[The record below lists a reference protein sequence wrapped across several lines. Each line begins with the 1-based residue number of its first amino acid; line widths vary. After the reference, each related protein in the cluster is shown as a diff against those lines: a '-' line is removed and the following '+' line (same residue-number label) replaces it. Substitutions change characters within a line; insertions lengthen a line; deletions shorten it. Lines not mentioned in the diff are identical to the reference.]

1 MRWRNCS
8 SATKSK
14 VRVDAVLVLLARFHC
29 FVRTV
34 GVHNAFVNGLLRA
47 AHESTTPVSPIR
59 IKRPFVVQDQAHQ
72 QSQQQ
77 NQQPAPPG
85 QAERVA
91 VPIKSFNVRDTRRRN
106 QDVVFN
112 LDTPPLRT
120 LKRRMLT
127 TARQMRLR
135 DVTNEAVELLYRAAE
150 HRLTELLRRSR
161 AAPQRLAPAMPSVHV
176 REPPTAGDDAATAST
191 SQRRA
196 TAEPKSETALP
207 IDAEWMYPSILA
219 AGEQEWFPPPRPVT
233 RARSNATVRCAGIV
247 APLDLVRALRLHAPL
262 VAEDAAVNR
271 ERAALVPLG
280 A

>member
-1 MRWRNCS
+1 MCCVFFAHLFLS
-8 SATKSK
+8 C
-14 VRVDAVLVLLARFHC
+14 VRS
-29 FVRTV
+29 V

-59 IKRPFVVQDQAHQ
+59 IKRPFVVQDPAHQ

-77 NQQPAPPG
+77 NQPPPLAG

-91 VPIKSFNVRDTRRRN
+91 VPIKSFNVRDTKRRN

-112 LDTPPLRT
+112 LDTPALRT

-127 TARQMRLR
+127 TARQLRLR
-135 DVTNEAVELLYRAAE
+135 DVSNEAVELLYRAAE

-176 REPPTAGDDAATAST
+176 REPPASSDADANAST
-191 SQRRA
+191 SQRRSVVSPTEA
-196 TAEPKSETALP
+196 APP

-219 AGEQEWFPPPRPVT
+219 AGEHEWFPPPRPVT